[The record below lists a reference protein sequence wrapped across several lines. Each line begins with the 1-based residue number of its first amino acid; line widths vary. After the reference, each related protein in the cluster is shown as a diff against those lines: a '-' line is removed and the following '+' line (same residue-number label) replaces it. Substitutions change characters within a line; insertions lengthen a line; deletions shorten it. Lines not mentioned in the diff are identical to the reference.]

1 MPKNPNYSLA
11 LYEKAMPSGLGFG
24 RMLEC
29 AAQTGFDRL
38 EISIDESDAR
48 LARLDWTCEQK
59 QELVGQ
65 IRQSGVPI
73 RTMCLSGH
81 RKYPFGAHNAAVRA
95 RSLEIM
101 KKAVDFAAEVGVS
114 VIQLAGYDVYYE
126 PGDTQ
131 TRAWFA
137 ESLQKAVGLA
147 AAAGLMPEF
156 AREHPHTLRMSKLQ
170 TGVIGRVSGAEG
182 HVAVNAGL
190 RFFEMNS
197 ENVTCAL
204 RQIVCNAVT
213 SSSTPFTTDKRNPPV
228 KPGVLH
234 MRA

>member
-147 AAAGLMPEF
+147 VWCLPLKQWK
-156 AREHPHTLRMSKLQ
+156 RRSWTPLQNRWSMS
-170 TGVIGRVSGAEG
+170 G
-182 HVAVNAGL
+182 
-190 RFFEMNS
+190 
-197 ENVTCAL
+197 
-204 RQIVCNAVT
+204 
-213 SSSTPFTTDKRNPPV
+213 
-228 KPGVLH
+228 
-234 MRA
+234 

>member
-1 MPKNPNYSLA
+1 MEETNHAKNPNYSLA

-101 KKAVDFAAEVGVS
+101 KKPS
-114 VIQLAGYDVYYE
+114 I
-126 PGDTQ
+126 
-131 TRAWFA
+131 
-137 ESLQKAVGLA
+137 
-147 AAAGLMPEF
+147 
-156 AREHPHTLRMSKLQ
+156 
-170 TGVIGRVSGAEG
+170 
-182 HVAVNAGL
+182 
-190 RFFEMNS
+190 
-197 ENVTCAL
+197 L
-204 RQIVCNAVT
+204 RQRSAFR
-213 SSSTPFTTDKRNPPV
+213 SSSWPATMSIMSQATRRPAHGSRRACKRPSVWRLRQVWCLPLKQWKRRSWTPLQNRWSMS
-228 KPGVLH
+228 G
-234 MRA
+234 

>member
-131 TRAWFA
+131 HGSRRAC
-137 ESLQKAVGLA
+137 KR
-147 AAAGLMPEF
+147 P
-156 AREHPHTLRMSKLQ
+156 
-170 TGVIGRVSGAEG
+170 SGW
-182 HVAVNAGL
+182 
-190 RFFEMNS
+190 R
-197 ENVTCAL
+197 L
-204 RQIVCNAVT
+204 RQVWCLPLKQWKRR
-213 SSSTPFTTDKRNPPV
+213 SWTPLQNRWSMS
-228 KPGVLH
+228 G
-234 MRA
+234 